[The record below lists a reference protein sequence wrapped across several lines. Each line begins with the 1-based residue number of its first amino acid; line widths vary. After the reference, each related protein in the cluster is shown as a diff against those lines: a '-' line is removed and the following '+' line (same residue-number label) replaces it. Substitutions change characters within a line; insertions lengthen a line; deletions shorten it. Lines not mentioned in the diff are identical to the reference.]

1 MGSGLGLELGL
12 GLGLGLGVHRVGG
25 PAWSRLSR
33 ASGLGPRPDE
43 DGRDAGL
50 EEDGLEEDGRPKLAS
65 EPSEL
70 SRDRERACMPDE
82 PIDLDAEISSLV
94 EMLISSSTDSIE

>member
-43 DGRDAGL
+43 DGLDA
-50 EEDGLEEDGRPKLAS
+50 GLEEDGRPKPAS
-65 EPSEL
+65 VPSEL